1 MTTLT
6 RTNPRTSE
14 NHSCVYILA
23 SIGGDSADDSG
34 GDGHDDSDDDDGSR
48 DYCSVAADSFFVSA
62 PRRTIRP
69 SGAGLN
75 RYES

>member
-1 MTTLT
+1 MSSFDLVWGKSNLVH
-6 RTNPRTSE
+6 RLLNCFYLSE
-14 NHSCVYILA
+14 SF
-23 SIGGDSADDSG
+23 DSADDSG
-34 GDGHDDSDDDDGSR
+34 VDGHDDSDDDGSR